1 MCISPAKKVARLE
14 KGIVSC
20 AIFAPILK
28 TQNVHYDLETS
39 LYIISWQKIG
49 DGFYWNFSGALFNCA
64 CGA

>member
-28 TQNVHYDLETS
+28 NT
-39 LYIISWQKIG
+39 KR
-49 DGFYWNFSGALFNCA
+49 
-64 CGA
+64 

>member
-20 AIFAPILK
+20 AIFAAILK

-39 LYIISWQKIG
+39 LYIIGW
-49 DGFYWNFSGALFNCA
+49 
-64 CGA
+64 